1 MIDIEEELE
10 AIIKDNGLQAFDLLK
25 TRLERIIGDILQN
38 AVIKHGRKI
47 IIRGLKPSEKTIH
60 PFVSLVSQYGEI
72 VSIVDRAP
80 SADQIF
86 YGQGKAAPVLGCND
100 SLLKSKESQCDIYII
115 NSLYNGKNI
124 YYEEKERLLKKGI
137 YVIDLYT
144 EIRRTYSV
152 CLGKEYEYYT
162 VERDFTHNRLQEAIS
177 DFRADPNENTLTRL
191 LSICLSMRDF
201 VSFYTYMKEG
211 IKFLGQSAFLVKI
224 HRDINRLLQKIQEE
238 IESRNKLCHSRDI
251 ILHWIDQVG
260 YDELRLLPKVS
271 AHIHQ
276 GLIFLNSYTV
286 TPYTK
291 PTVRMIFWKDF
302 RIKEKSDENN
312 GGGGVV
318 A

>member
-124 YYEEKERLLKKGI
+124 YYEEKRTTVKKGHLCNRSI
-137 YVIDLYT
+137 YRNKTHIQ
-144 EIRRTYSV
+144 
-152 CLGKEYEYYT
+152 CL
-162 VERDFTHNRLQEAIS
+162 
-177 DFRADPNENTLTRL
+177 FR
-191 LSICLSMRDF
+191 
-201 VSFYTYMKEG
+201 EG
-211 IKFLGQSAFLVKI
+211 I
-224 HRDINRLLQKIQEE
+224 
-238 IESRNKLCHSRDI
+238 
-251 ILHWIDQVG
+251 
-260 YDELRLLPKVS
+260 
-271 AHIHQ
+271 
-276 GLIFLNSYTV
+276 
-286 TPYTK
+286 
-291 PTVRMIFWKDF
+291 
-302 RIKEKSDENN
+302 
-312 GGGGVV
+312 
-318 A
+318 